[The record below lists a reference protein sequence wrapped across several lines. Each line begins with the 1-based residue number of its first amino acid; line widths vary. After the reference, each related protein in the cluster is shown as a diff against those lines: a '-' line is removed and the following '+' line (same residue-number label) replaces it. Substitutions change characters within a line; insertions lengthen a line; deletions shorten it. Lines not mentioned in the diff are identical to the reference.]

1 MDFNSL
7 EDLYKYAKVA
17 HEESAINE
25 TQEAIK
31 EVESKVIDEVVY
43 SVYEPREYERRY
55 EEKGGLGAT
64 KNMKVSKPIIHG
76 NTIDINLTN
85 ETPLNPPDDGYRRNY
100 RLDVAVTNG
109 GFMPYYEYRGKKNNT
124 YLRPRP
130 FNEKTEERLHIT
142 KEHEKAYKNAMK
154 AKGIDIK

>member
-7 EDLYKYAKVA
+7 EELYRYAKVA
-17 HEESAINE
+17 HEETAINE

-43 SVYEPREYERRY
+43 SVYEPKKYIRRY
-55 EEKGGLGAT
+55 QGGGLGDT
-64 KNMKVSKPIIHG
+64 KNMVVKTVKHG

-85 ETPLNPPDDGYRRNY
+85 ETPINPPDDGFVRNY
-100 RLDVAVTNG
+100 RLDVAVTKG
-109 GFMPYYEYRGKKNNT
+109 GMMPYYEYGDEGEEYVK
-124 YLRPRP
+124 PRP